1 MRSVDL
7 KHHQS
12 FPSCPC
18 TSHLDKYL
26 QKDAAHHFPF
36 LFVPLSEK
44 PTFLGSLPFWV
55 EWGLGFL
62 GEREFTTCLLH
73 SEERKGRNK
82 QENLRC
88 IQQQRD

>member
-12 FPSCPC
+12 FPSYPC

-44 PTFLGSLPFWV
+44 PTFLGRV
-55 EWGLGFL
+55 GF
-62 GEREFTTCLLH
+62 GFFGGKGVYYMFATFRREK
-73 SEERKGRNK
+73 R
-82 QENLRC
+82 
-88 IQQQRD
+88 